1 MKEALE
7 KLLADLAR
15 GPRGQARRAVEAW
28 EAVVPER
35 LRRHASP
42 VAMRGR
48 KLIVAVDSPAW
59 AFELSTRYRMSILKR
74 MQNELGSETIQ
85 DIHFRAGGR

>member
-1 MKEALE
+1 MKDVLE

-15 GPRGQARRAVEAW
+15 GPKAQGKRAVEAW

-42 VAMRGR
+42 VALRGR
-48 KLIVAVDSPAW
+48 RLIVAVDSSTW
-59 AFELSTRYRMSILKR
+59 AFELSTRYKVSILKR
-74 MQNELGSETIQ
+74 MQTELGSETIQ
-85 DIHFRAGGR
+85 DISFRAGGR